1 MKTHSILAAAAL
13 ALAAC
18 GSSGGEKG
26 ESGGNGS
33 AAVAAPESG
42 GSGSASAS
50 GGGSAPGSGS
60 GAAPVNLQPGEWEM
74 KMEVV
79 NVKVEG
85 LPEGVAEAMK
95 KETGKA
101 TRTCMTPEE
110 AKGPKADLFTK
121 DNPGNCKS
129 EGFAWVN
136 GRIQGKTVCEGEGGA
151 GKTQM
156 TMDGRYTPQSMD
168 MTMKSDTDMMGKK
181 MTMEMRMTGRRLGEC
196 TAATKEG

>member
-1 MKTHSILAAAAL
+1 MKTQLILGAAAL
-13 ALAAC
+13 ALASC
-18 GSSGGEKG
+18 GSSEAGGGNESAGNGAAAAVGGGGGGGEAATPAKG
-26 ESGGNGS
+26 SGG
-33 AAVAAPESG
+33 A
-42 GSGSASAS
+42 
-50 GGGSAPGSGS
+50 S
-60 GAAPVNLQPGEWEM
+60 GAAVNLQPGEWEM

-85 LPEGVAEAMK
+85 LPEGVAEAMR

-101 TRTCMTPEE
+101 SRTCMTPEE
-110 AKGPKADLFTK
+110 AKGPKGDLFTK

-136 GRIQGKTVCEGEGGA
+136 GRIQGKTVCQGEGGA
-151 GKTQM
+151 GKTEM

-181 MTMEMRMTGRRLGEC
+181 MTMEMRMTGRRVGEC
-196 TAATKEG
+196 TAATKKG

>member
-1 MKTHSILAAAAL
+1 MKTKLILGAAIL

-18 GSSGGEKG
+18 GSSEGGEG
-26 ESGGNGS
+26 NQGGGNGT
-33 AAVAAPESG
+33 AAG
-42 GSGSASAS
+42 TGSGVVGEGAA
-50 GGGSAPGSGS
+50 AAKGS
-60 GAAPVNLQPGEWEM
+60 GAASGSAVNLQPGEWEM

-101 TRTCMTPEE
+101 SRTCMTPEE
-110 AKGPKADLFTK
+110 AKGPKGDLFTK

-136 GRIQGKTVCEGEGGA
+136 GRIQGKTVCQGEGGT
-151 GKTQM
+151 GKTEM